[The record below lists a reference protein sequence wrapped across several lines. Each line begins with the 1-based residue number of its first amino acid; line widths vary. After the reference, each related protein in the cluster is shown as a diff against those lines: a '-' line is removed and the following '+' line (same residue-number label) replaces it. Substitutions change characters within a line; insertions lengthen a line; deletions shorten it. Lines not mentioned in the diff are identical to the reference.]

1 MSTLITTTV
10 QGVQNIKYD
19 ASTTAMTIDSSG
31 RILTTTARPH
41 VFCQGFSSTSNN
53 ASSGQTIN
61 GITMDG
67 TWKIIRNF
75 SNVYE
80 NYGNHYNNATGIF
93 TAPLSGIYMISLGY
107 GLQEDGNKYVGIGVI
122 TGGSSE
128 NTSRG
133 IRTSWTSN
141 SADTNHGG
149 QISFCKYITSGTEV
163 APTMRQTDSNVT
175 KPNDGSAEYFHWN
188 VTFLG

>member
-80 NYGNHYNNATGIF
+80 NYGSHYNNTTGIF

-175 KPNDGSAEYFHWN
+175 IPNDSSAEFFHWN

>member
-1 MSTLITTTV
+1 MSTLITTTA
-10 QGVQNIKYD
+10 QIGTIKD
-19 ASTTAMTIDSSG
+19 AGGNQTAMTIDSSG
-31 RILTTTARPH
+31 RVLTSSNRPH
-41 VFCQGFSSTSNN
+41 VFCQGFSSTSDN

-80 NYGNHYNNATGIF
+80 NYGSHYNNTTGIF

-107 GLQEDGNKYVGIGVI
+107 GLQEAGSKYVGIGVI

-141 SADTNHGG
+141 DSDTNHGG

-175 KPNDGSAEYFHWN
+175 IPNDSSAEFFHWN

>member
-1 MSTLITTTV
+1 MSTLITTTA
-10 QGVQNIKYD
+10 QIGTIKD
-19 ASTTAMTIDSSG
+19 AGGNATAMTIDSSG

-61 GITMDG
+61 GMTMDG

-80 NYGNHYNNATGIF
+80 NYGSHYNNATGIF
-93 TAPLSGIYMISLGY
+93 TAPLSGIYMLSLGY
-107 GLQEDGNKYVGIGVI
+107 GYQEVASKYVGIGII

-128 NTSRG
+128 NSSRG
-133 IRTSWTSN
+133 IRTSWTPN
-141 SADTNHGG
+141 DAKQDHGG

-175 KPNDGSAEYFHWN
+175 TPSDGNTEFFHWN